1 MPEPTTTHPEQTLRS
16 LWAAVRIFLRN
27 LKGHAHEP
35 ESPYQ
40 QFILA
45 ADDVCLHVGA
55 SDGRHSYLMKKYAPR
70 ATIHAFEPARYN
82 VRVFKRLVAL
92 HGLKDVHIH
101 GKALGDKPGEFN
113 LVTPIKTNGHVG
125 RSFAFITPDANAK
138 RANTGSGAT
147 ISERVEV
154 ITMDDFCAANTNGRV
169 DFIRCDIEGSEMA
182 ALKGGWNVINK
193 NLPNILLEIHPPL
206 LAEHFGTTGEAV
218 RDMILGLGYRMF
230 HLGDQGNIIES
241 TELVTGPW
249 KDYFFIHPSRANRLP
264 AGFFRD
270 ALMGAPTAKAA

>member
-1 MPEPTTTHPEQTLRS
+1 MSSSASQQTEQTLRS
-16 LWAAVRIFLRN
+16 LWATARIFLRN

-40 QFILA
+40 QYILS
-45 ADDVCLHVGA
+45 DDDICLHIGA
-55 SDGRHSYLMKKYAPR
+55 SDGRHSYLMKKYAPN
-70 ATIHAFEPARYN
+70 ATIHAFEPASYN
-82 VRVFKRLVAL
+82 VRVFKRLIAL
-92 HGLKDVHIH
+92 HGLKQVQVH
-101 GKALGDKPGEFN
+101 GKAIGDKPGEFN
-113 LVTPIKTNGHVG
+113 LVTPIKTNGHIG

-138 RANTGSGAT
+138 RANTGSGQT

-154 ITMDDFCAANTNGRV
+154 ITMDDFCAQHTGGRV

-182 ALKGGWNVINK
+182 ALKGGWNVISK

-218 RDMILGLGYRMF
+218 RDMILALGYRMF
-230 HLGDQGNIIES
+230 HLSDHGLVES
-241 TELVTGPW
+241 TALVEGPW
-249 KDYFFIHPSRANRLP
+249 KDYFFIHPSRADRLP

-270 ALMGAPTAKAA
+270 ALAATPAAKAA